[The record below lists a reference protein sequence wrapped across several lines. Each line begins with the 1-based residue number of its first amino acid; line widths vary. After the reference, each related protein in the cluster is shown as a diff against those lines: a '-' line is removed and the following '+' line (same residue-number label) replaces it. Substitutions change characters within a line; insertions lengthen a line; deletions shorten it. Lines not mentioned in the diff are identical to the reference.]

1 MIVIEQNNLNI
12 EDTLKKAQE
21 DITHN
26 NESVV
31 WHTPPPAR
39 SILVLV
45 NSLIDVQQYIDTKF
59 GKIDENFISKF
70 IIPENP
76 DIKVIRQIT
85 INEKTYTKYIN
96 VHLQPFGTIDNA
108 L

>member
-1 MIVIEQNNLNI
+1 MIVIKQNNLNI

-21 DITHN
+21 DSTHDN
-26 NESVV
+26 
-31 WHTPPPAR
+31 R

-85 INEKTYTKYIN
+85 INGKTYTKYIN
-96 VHLQPFGTIDNA
+96 LHLQPFRTITFVEKNIENVSN
-108 L
+108 